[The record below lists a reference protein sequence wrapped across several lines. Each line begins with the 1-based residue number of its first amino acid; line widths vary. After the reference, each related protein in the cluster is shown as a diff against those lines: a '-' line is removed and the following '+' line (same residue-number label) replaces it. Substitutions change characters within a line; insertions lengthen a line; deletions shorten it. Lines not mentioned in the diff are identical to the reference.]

1 MTPPISE
8 SIELPN
14 GLRAEHF
21 KYENGL
27 AVLIVEM
34 HTAPIC
40 GYMRVVNAGSSNE
53 DGICGKGIAHFIEH
67 MSFRIDGGKYW
78 EFEKRGHEDNAMTTE
93 DATSF
98 YDFGDAQHI
107 ADLIEID
114 GHRFLTSEVPSE
126 GIGIEMMAVLNEKE
140 RDTEAVGQLFTMAQ
154 MCSHLSSKYH
164 ISTIGRRSDIVNT
177 TAEDM
182 KKFREAYYQINNAT
196 FIVVGDVHTP
206 HVLKHFERVYGN
218 ITPPPLAKKPA
229 PKEPVQLG
237 KRSIELSMPSPCA
250 MMCLTWVSPPS
261 NTKESICMSILSRII
276 SNGNAGRKNEVL
288 RQGVMHNVGSYAP
301 RQVDSYMWCLHG
313 SIGNPSKM
321 KQGEQQLIKMVAG
334 LQRIEYPE
342 LEAARASLRQEWSVS
357 PYNNIHSTT
366 MALGEAAALGNW
378 KDIVQRVATLE
389 NITTQDLQNCAAKYL
404 KEDKVTVV
412 SITPRAQ
419 PIRAPTTTPLEMVE
433 SKPAKMRSKAEKCKW
448 NVHTFDTEH
457 NGFHVQTLKTTGS
470 SVFIN
475 ITIPYPHE
483 ERFNASMFDSMFLQ
497 QCVFKRQNYKAGQ
510 INNKLDSMGI
520 DVSCNKGHNNYNF
533 EFSFNQPDN
542 VVEGMNFVVNGLL
555 RNTTFNPEVF
565 MISKRSIMS
574 ELAALKLNNEYRVK
588 ENLINKMFIHTS
600 YEESMGFKETMMNKV
615 GQHDLLSFYEDHIK
629 KAGVVYCTL
638 ACPADHLDKAEKL
651 AKMLKTAFNSA
662 YLNTAAP
669 EAGRIWLSKPAV
681 DTKFKPILM
690 HGSGTSMVM
699 MGQTTNLSQ
708 YDEDGVALSLAVQSL
723 GGGMTSDLMW
733 TLRELHG
740 KQNGTY
746 GVYASQEDQQ
756 HADSFVVVQ
765 GTFTPKLAQNGIKDL
780 VKTVTKWCKN
790 GLDAEKLKNAKAE
803 LLGQRT
809 LEQDNWQ
816 TVTSVFHRHLTNGK
830 NGLEEWNGWKTAVQN
845 CTLKQVNAVIQKYM
859 HPKKWAIA
867 CSTPPGEKKLTDSF
881 IESDD
886 EN

>member
-1 MTPPISE
+1 MSTPTSE

-14 GLRAEHF
+14 GLKAEHF
-21 KYENGL
+21 EYPNGL
-27 AVLIVEM
+27 RVLVVEM

-107 ADLIEID
+107 ADLIRVD
-114 GHRFLTSEVPSE
+114 GHRFLTSAVPSD

-154 MCSHLSSKYH
+154 MCSQLSSKYH

-196 FIVVGDVHTP
+196 FIVVGNVHTP
-206 HVLKHFERVYGN
+206 RVLKHFESVYGH
-218 ITPPPLAKKPA
+218 ITPPPLAKRPA
-229 PKEPVQLG
+229 PHEPVQLG
-237 KRSIELSMPSPCA
+237 KRSIELSMPAPCA
-250 MMCLTWVSPPS
+250 MMCLTWVSPPA
-261 NTKESICMSILSRII
+261 NTKESICMSLLSRII
-276 SNGNAGRKNEVL
+276 SNGNAGRKVTVL

-313 SIGNPSKM
+313 SIGNPSKL
-321 KQGEQQLIKMVAG
+321 KQGEKQLISMVNG

-342 LEAARASLRQEWSVS
+342 LEAARASLRQEWKIA
-357 PYNNIHSTT
+357 PYTNIHTTT

-389 NITTQDLQNCAAKYL
+389 TIITQDLTNCVSKYL
-404 KEDKVTVV
+404 KEQKVTVV
-412 SITPRAQ
+412 SIVPRDHA
-419 PIRAPTTTPLEMVE
+419 IRQVETSPLVSVP
-433 SKPAKMRSKAEKCKW
+433 SKPVKMRSKPEKCEW
-448 NVHTFDTEH
+448 DVHAFETEH

-470 SVFIN
+470 SIYVN
-475 ITIPYPHE
+475 ITIPYPHD
-483 ERFNASMFDSMFLQ
+483 ERFNANMFDSMFLQ
-497 QCVFKRQNYKAGQ
+497 QCTFQNKNMSAGE

-520 DVSCNKGHNNYNF
+520 DVECSKGHNKYNF
-533 EFSFNQPDN
+533 AFAFNNPED
-542 VVEGMNFVVNGLL
+542 VTECMNFVVNGLL
-555 RNTTFNPEVF
+555 RNTSFSPEVF
-565 MISKRSIMS
+565 MISKRSLMS
-574 ELAALKLNNEYRVK
+574 ELAALKQNNEYKVK
-588 ENLINKMFIHTS
+588 ENLVNKMFSHTS
-600 YEESMGFKETMMNKV
+600 YEENLSYKSTKMGRVN
-615 GQHDLLSFYEDHIK
+615 QSNLISFYENHIQ
-629 KAGVVYCTL
+629 KAGVVHCTL
-638 ACPADHLDKAEKL
+638 SCPSEHLDKAGKL
-651 AKMLKTAFNSA
+651 AKMLRTAFQSS
-662 YLNTAAP
+662 YTNTNPPAAP
-669 EAGRIWLSKPAV
+669 RVWLRKAAPN
-681 DTKFKPILM
+681 TKFEPMLM

-699 MGQTTNLSQ
+699 MGQTTDLPQ
-708 YDEDGVALSLAVQSL
+708 YDPANDGIALSLAVQSL

-756 HADSFVVVQ
+756 HAPSFVVVQ
-765 GTFTPKLAQNGIKDL
+765 GTFTPSLAQNGIKDL
-780 VKTVTKWCKN
+780 VHTVKKWCNK
-790 GLDAEKLKNAKAE
+790 GLTAEKLKDAKAE

-809 LEQDNWQ
+809 LEQDDWQ

-830 NGLEEWNGWKTAVQN
+830 RGIEEWNGWKNAVED
-845 CTLKQVNAVIQKYM
+845 CTLEQVNGVIKKYM
-859 HPKKWAIA
+859 HPNKWTMA
-867 CSTPPGEKKLTDSF
+867 CSTPIKLTDSF
-881 IESDD
+881 VDSDD
-886 EN
+886 ED

>member
-1 MTPPISE
+1 MSTPTSE

-14 GLRAEHF
+14 GLKAEHF
-21 KYENGL
+21 TYPNGL
-27 AVLIVEM
+27 RVLIVEM

-98 YDFGDAQHI
+98 YDFGDAKAI
-107 ADLIEID
+107 SDLIEID
-114 GHRFLTSEVPSE
+114 GHRFLTSAVPSE

-206 HVLKHFERVYGN
+206 HVLKHFERVYGD
-218 ITPPPLAKKPA
+218 IKPPPLAKKPA

-250 MMCLTWVSPPS
+250 MMCLTWVSPPA
-261 NTKESICMSILSRII
+261 NTKESICMAILSRII
-276 SNGNAGRKNEVL
+276 SNGNAGRKTNVL

-313 SIGNPSKM
+313 SVGNPSKL
-321 KQGEQQLIKMVAG
+321 KQGEKQLIQMVSG

-342 LEAARASLRQEWSVS
+342 LEAARASLRQEWTVS
-357 PYNNIHSTT
+357 PYNNIHTTT

-378 KDIVQRVATLE
+378 KDIVERVATLE
-389 NITTQDLQNCAAKYL
+389 TIIIQDLTSCASKYL
-404 KEDKVTVV
+404 KENKLTVV
-412 SITPRAQ
+412 SIVPRSQ
-419 PIRAPTTTPLEMVE
+419 PIREVATTPLKSV
-433 SKPAKMRSKAEKCKW
+433 STKAVKMRSKAEKCKW
-448 NVHTFDTEH
+448 NVHTFETEH

-470 SVFIN
+470 SIYVN

-483 ERFNASMFDSMFLQ
+483 ERFNASLFDSMFLQ
-497 QCVFKRQNYKAGQ
+497 QCEFKNKTYTAGL
-510 INNKLDSMGI
+510 INNELDSLGI
-520 DVSCNKGHNNYNF
+520 DVSCNKGHDNYNLQF
-533 EFSFNQPDN
+533 AFNNAEN

-555 RNTTFNPEVF
+555 RNTTFSPEGF

-574 ELAALKLNNEYRVK
+574 ELAALKQNNEYKVK
-588 ENLINKMFIHTS
+588 EDLVNKMFIHTS
-600 YEESMGFKETMMNKV
+600 YEETLQYKESKMGKV
-615 GQHDLLSFYEDHIK
+615 GQGHLTSFYENHIQA
-629 KAGVVYCTL
+629 AGVVHCTL
-638 ACPADHLDKAEKL
+638 ACPSDHLDKAEKI
-651 AKMLKTAFNSA
+651 AKMLRTAFKSA
-662 YLNTAAP
+662 YNNTAAP
-669 EAGRIWLSKPAV
+669 EAGRTWLRKPTV
-681 DTKFKPILM
+681 DTKFNPMLM
-690 HGSGTSMVM
+690 RGSGTSMVM
-699 MGQTTNLSQ
+699 MGQATNLKQ
-708 YDEDGVALSLAVQSL
+708 YDEKRDGIALSLAVQSL

-756 HADSFVVVQ
+756 HATSFVVVQ
-765 GTFTPKLAQNGIKDL
+765 ATFTPSLAQNGINDL
-780 VKTVTKWCKN
+780 VKTVKKWCKL
-790 GLDAEKLKNAKAE
+790 GLDAEKLKDAKAE

-809 LEQDNWQ
+809 LEQDDWQ
-816 TVTSVFHRHLTNGK
+816 AVTSVFHRHLTNGK
-830 NGLEEWNGWKTAVQN
+830 NGLEEWNGWK
-845 CTLKQVNAVIQKYM
+845 NAVENTTLTHVNEVIKKYM
-859 HPKKWAIA
+859 HPNSWVMS
-867 CSTPPGEKKLTDSF
+867 CSTPVKLTDSF
-881 IESDD
+881 VDSDD

>member
-1 MTPPISE
+1 MTSPSSE

-14 GLRAEHF
+14 GLRAAHF
-21 KYENGL
+21 EYENGL
-27 AVLIVEM
+27 RVLIVEM

-78 EFEKRGHEDNAMTTE
+78 EFEKKGHEDNAMTTE

-107 ADLIEID
+107 ADLIRVD

-196 FIVVGDVHTP
+196 FIVVGNVHTP
-206 HVLKHFERVYGN
+206 HVLKHFESVYGH
-218 ITPPPLAKKPA
+218 IKPPPLAKRPA
-229 PKEPVQLG
+229 PQEPVQLG
-237 KRSIELSMPSPCA
+237 KRSIELRMPAPCA
-250 MMCLTWVSPPS
+250 MLCLTWVSPPA
-261 NTKESICMSILSRII
+261 NTRESICMSVLSRII
-276 SNGNAGRKNEVL
+276 SNGNAGRKQNVL

-313 SIGNPSKM
+313 SIGNPTKL
-321 KQGEQQLIKMVAG
+321 KQGEQQLIKMVTG
-334 LQRIEYPE
+334 LQRIEKEE
-342 LEAARASLRQEWSVS
+342 LEAARASLRQEWSVA

-389 NITTQDLQNCAAKYL
+389 TITAQDLQNCANKYL
-404 KEDKVTVV
+404 KEQKVTVV
-412 SITPRAQ
+412 SILPRDH
-419 PIRAPTTTPLEMVE
+419 PIKQVSTSPLEMVE
-433 SKPAKMRSKAEKCKW
+433 SKPVKMRSKPTQCEW
-448 NVHTFDTEH
+448 DVHTFETEH

-470 SVFIN
+470 SIYVN

-483 ERFNASMFDSMFLQ
+483 ERFNANMFDSMFLQ
-497 QCVFKRQNYKAGQ
+497 QCVYHNKNMSAGE

-520 DVSCNKGHNNYNF
+520 DIACNKGHNTYNF
-533 EFSFNQPDN
+533 QFAFNHPEN
-542 VVEGMNFVVNGLL
+542 VVEGMDFVVKGLM
-555 RNTTFNPEVF
+555 RNTTFNPEGF
-565 MISKRSIMS
+565 MISKRSILS
-574 ELAALKLNNEYRVK
+574 ELAALKANNEYRVK
-588 ENLINKMFIHTS
+588 EDLINKMFIHTS
-600 YEESMGFKETMMNKV
+600 YEESLAFKETKMSKV
-615 GQHDLLSFYEDHIK
+615 GQRDLTSFYENHIK
-629 KAGVVYCTL
+629 KAGVVHCTL
-638 ACPADHLDKAEKL
+638 ACPSDHLDKAEKL
-651 AKMLKTAFNSA
+651 ARTLKVCFQNAYNNEMPPSA
-662 YLNTAAP
+662 S
-669 EAGRIWLSKPAV
+669 RIWLRKANV
-681 DTKFKPILM
+681 DTKFNPIVM

-699 MGQTTNLSQ
+699 MGQSTNLPQ
-708 YDEDGVALSLAVQSL
+708 YDPNNDGIALSLAVQSL

-756 HADSFVVVQ
+756 HAPSFVVVQ
-765 GTFTPKLAQNGIKDL
+765 GTFTPSLAQNGIKDL
-780 VKTVTKWCKN
+780 VHTVKKWCNN
-790 GLDAEKLKNAKAE
+790 GLNAEKLKNAKAE

-809 LEQDNWQ
+809 LEQDDWQ

-830 NGLEEWNGWKTAVQN
+830 NGLEEWNGWKNAVEN
-845 CTLKQVNAVIQKYM
+845 CTLEQVNAAIKKYM
-859 HPKKWAIA
+859 HPNNWAMA
-867 CSTPPGEKKLTDSF
+867 CSTPIKLTDSF
-881 IESDD
+881 VESDD
-886 EN
+886 ED

>member
-1 MTPPISE
+1 MYKPISE
-8 SIELPN
+8 SVELPN
-14 GLRAEHF
+14 GLKAEHF
-21 KYENGL
+21 EYENGL
-27 AVLIVEM
+27 RVLIVEM

-114 GHRFLTSEVPSE
+114 GHRFLTSEVPSD

-206 HVLKHFERVYGN
+206 QVLKHFERVYGD
-218 ITPPPLAKKPA
+218 IKPPPLAKKPA

-237 KRSIELSMPSPCA
+237 KRSIELNMPAPCA
-250 MMCLTWVSPPS
+250 MMCLTWVSPPA
-261 NTKESICMSILSRII
+261 NTKESIMMSVLSRII
-276 SNGNAGRKNEVL
+276 SNGNAGRKTNVL
-288 RQGVMHNVGSYAP
+288 RLGVMHNVGSYAP

-313 SIGNPSKM
+313 SVGNPSKL
-321 KQGEQQLIKMVAG
+321 KQGEKQLIQMVNG
-334 LQRIEYPE
+334 LKRIEYPE
-342 LEAARASLRQEWSVS
+342 LEAARASLRQEWKVA
-357 PYNNIHSTT
+357 PYSNIHSTT

-378 KDIVQRVATLE
+378 KDIVQRVATME
-389 NITTQDLQNCAAKYL
+389 TITTQDLQNCAAKFL
-404 KEDKVTVV
+404 KEHKLTVV
-412 SITPRAQ
+412 SIMPRGSV
-419 PIRAPTTTPLEMVE
+419 IREPTTEPMVSVP
-433 SKPAKMRSKAEKCKW
+433 SKPVKMRSKAEKCKW
-448 NVHTFDTEH
+448 NLTAFETSH
-457 NGFHVQTLKTTGS
+457 NGFHVQTLQTTGS
-470 SVFIN
+470 SIYVN

-483 ERFNASMFDSMFLQ
+483 QRFNANMFDSMFLQ
-497 QCVFKRQNYKAGQ
+497 QCEYQGQTMPAGA

-520 DVSCNKGHNNYNF
+520 DVSCNKGHDDYNF
-533 EFSFNQPDN
+533 QFAFNNPEN
-542 VVEGMNFVVNGLL
+542 VVKGMDFVVNGLL
-555 RNTTFNPEVF
+555 RNTTFTPDVF

-574 ELAALKLNNEYRVK
+574 EMMALKQNNEYRVK
-588 ENLINKMFIHTS
+588 ENLINKMFMRTS
-600 YEESMGFKETMMNKV
+600 YEESLEYKETKMRKV
-615 GQHDLLSFYEDHIK
+615 GQSNLSKFYEKHIK
-629 KAGVVYCTL
+629 EAGIVHCTM
-638 ACPADHLDKAEKL
+638 ACPTDYLNKAEKM
-651 AKMLKTAFNSA
+651 AKMLRTAFNSA
-662 YLNTAAP
+662 YINTSAP
-669 EAGRIWLSKPAV
+669 EAGPVWIRKEKV
-681 DTKFKPILM
+681 DTKFKPM
-690 HGSGTSMVM
+690 VMKGSGTSMVM
-699 MGQTTNLSQ
+699 MGQSTNLVNYS
-708 YDEDGVALSLAVQSL
+708 DKAVALSLAVQSL

-756 HADSFVVVQ
+756 HASSFVVVQ
-765 GTFTPKLAQNGIKDL
+765 ATFTPSLAQNGINDL
-780 VKTVTKWCKN
+780 VKTVKKWCN
-790 GLDAEKLKNAKAE
+790 EGLDADKLKNAKAE

-809 LEQDNWQ
+809 LEQDDWQ
-816 TVTSVFHRHLTNGK
+816 AVTSVFHRHLTNGK
-830 NGLEEWNGWKTAVQN
+830 NGLEEWNGWKNAVQN
-845 CTLKQVNAVIQKYM
+845 TTLEQVNEVIKNYM
-859 HPKKWAIA
+859 HPKKWAMA
-867 CSTPPGEKKLTDSF
+867 CSTPTKLTDSF
-881 IESDD
+881 VDSDD

>member
-1 MTPPISE
+1 MSSPTSE

-14 GLRAEHF
+14 GLKAEHF
-21 KYENGL
+21 EYSNGL
-27 AVLIVEM
+27 RVLIVEM

-78 EFEKRGHEDNAMTTE
+78 EFEKEGHEDNAMTTE

-107 ADLIEID
+107 ADLIKVD
-114 GHRFLTSEVPSE
+114 GHRFLTSAVPSD

-218 ITPPPLAKKPA
+218 ITPPPLAKKPG
-229 PKEPVQLG
+229 PREPVQLG
-237 KRSIELSMPSPCA
+237 KRTIELSMPSPCA
-250 MMCLTWVSPPS
+250 MMCLTWVSPPAD
-261 NTKESICMSILSRII
+261 TKESIMMSVLSRII
-276 SNGNAGRKNEVL
+276 SNGNAGRKTDVL

-301 RQVDSYMWCLHG
+301 RQVGSYMWCLHG
-313 SIGNPSKM
+313 SVGNPSKV
-321 KQGEQQLIKMVAG
+321 KQGEKQLIQMVNG
-334 LQRIEYPE
+334 LQRIEYSE
-342 LEAARASLRQEWSVS
+342 LEAARASLRQEWSVA
-357 PYNNIHSTT
+357 PYSNIHTTT

-378 KDIVQRVATLE
+378 KDIVQRVATME
-389 NITTQDLQNCAAKYL
+389 SITTQELQNCAAKFL
-404 KEDKVTVV
+404 KEQKLTVV

-419 PIRAPTTTPLEMVE
+419 PIREPTTEPLVSVS
-433 SKPAKMRSKAEKCKW
+433 SKPVKMRNTAEKCKW
-448 NVHTFDTEH
+448 NVHTFEQAH

-470 SVFIN
+470 SIYVN

-483 ERFNASMFDSMFLQ
+483 ERFNANMFDSMFLH
-497 QCVFKRQNYKAGQ
+497 QCEYRGQTMPAGE

-520 DVSCNKGHNNYNF
+520 DVSGNKGHDDYNF
-533 EFSFNQPDN
+533 QFAFNNPEN
-542 VVEGMNFVVNGLL
+542 IVKGMDFVVNGLL
-555 RNTTFNPEVF
+555 RNTTFSPEVF
-565 MISKRSIMS
+565 MISKRSILS
-574 ELAALKLNNEYRVK
+574 ELSALKQNNEYQVK
-588 ENLINKMFIHTS
+588 ENLINKMFMRTS
-600 YEESMGFKETMMNKV
+600 YEESLGYKESKMQKV
-615 GQHDLLSFYEDHIK
+615 GQGSLSKFYENHIK
-629 KAGVVYCTL
+629 KAGIVHCTM
-638 ACPADHLDKAEKL
+638 ACPSDHLDKAEKM
-651 AKMLKTAFNSA
+651 AKMLRTAFDSA
-662 YLNTAAP
+662 YINTSEP
-669 EAGRIWLSKPAV
+669 EAGDAWIRKEEV
-681 DTKFKPILM
+681 DTKFKPMLM

-699 MGQTTNLSQ
+699 MGQSTNLPNYS
-708 YDEDGVALSLAVQSL
+708 DKAVALSLAVQSL

-756 HADSFVVVQ
+756 HAPSFVVVQ
-765 GTFTPKLAQNGIKDL
+765 ATFTPQLAQNGINDL
-780 VKTVTKWCKN
+780 VKTVQKWCKG

-809 LEQDNWQ
+809 LEQDDWQ
-816 TVTSVFHRHLTNGK
+816 AVTSVFHRHLTNGK
-830 NGLEEWNGWKTAVQN
+830 NGLEEWNGWKNAVQN
-845 CTLKQVNAVIQKYM
+845 TTLKQVNDVIKEYM
-859 HPKKWAIA
+859 HPKKWVMA
-867 CSTPPGEKKLTDSF
+867 CSTPEALTDSF
-881 IESDD
+881 VESDD